1 LDGGLKLKGK
11 PMIRGR
17 VQQGVVL
24 LDDPEA
30 LPEGTEVSVR
40 PLKGKAKEPNAS
52 QAKPTVGRALLQ
64 LAGKAEDLPP
74 DASRNVDHYLYGHR
88 KR

>member
-1 LDGGLKLKGK
+1 
-11 PMIRGR
+11 MIRGR

-40 PLKGKAKEPNAS
+40 PLKSKAKEPNAG

>member
-1 LDGGLKLKGK
+1 
-11 PMIRGR
+11 MIRGR
-17 VQQGVVL
+17 VQHGVVL
-24 LDDPEA
+24 LEDPKA

-40 PLKGKAKEPNAS
+40 PLRPKATQPGS
-52 QAKPTVGRALLQ
+52 RRGKPTAGRALLR
-64 LAGKAEDLPP
+64 LAGKAEGLPP

>member
-1 LDGGLKLKGK
+1 
-11 PMIRGR
+11 MIRGR

-40 PLKGKAKEPNAS
+40 PLKKSSKKPDIKED
-52 QAKPTVGRALLQ
+52 KPTVGPALLR
-64 LAGKAEDLPP
+64 LAGKADDLPP
-74 DASRNVDHYLYGHR
+74 DASRNLDHYLYGHH

>member
-1 LDGGLKLKGK
+1 
-11 PMIRGR
+11 MIRGR
-17 VQQGVVL
+17 IQHGVVL
-24 LDDPEA
+24 LEDPDA

-40 PLKGKAKEPNAS
+40 PLKSKAKATNAG
-52 QAKPTVGRALLQ
+52 QVEPTVGQAILR

>member
-1 LDGGLKLKGK
+1 
-11 PMIRGR
+11 MIRGR

-24 LDDPEA
+24 LDAPTA
-30 LPEGTEVSVR
+30 LPDGTEVSVR
-40 PLKGKAKEPNAS
+40 ALRPKSGQADAS
-52 QAKPTVGRALLQ
+52 PRQPTVGRALLGP
-64 LAGKAEDLPP
+64 AGQAQDLPA